1 MRTAAR
7 MRDAD
12 AHFIRLMDKPAL
24 EGSIRAC
31 ITSMRV
37 AKGSPL
43 GRFTDARRQPL
54 GADLVLMCVE
64 HASMPVDA
72 VWSGICTARWRQ
84 LRSAVARGM
93 HLSLIHPSEH
103 EVSCQ
108 TLVILAD
115 SGQEGFRRWICPIG
129 ATFDA
134 EGAWTIRV
142 HSGAFSLAE
151 FDVRVIAPH

>member
-1 MRTAAR
+1 
-7 MRDAD
+7 
-12 AHFIRLMDKPAL
+12 
-24 EGSIRAC
+24 
-31 ITSMRV
+31 
-37 AKGSPL
+37 
-43 GRFTDARRQPL
+43 
-54 GADLVLMCVE
+54 
-64 HASMPVDA
+64 MPVDA

-134 EGAWTIRV
+134 EGAWTLRV